1 LLYISDILKT
11 IIRENTNYDIET
23 LLSIYDASFLGFEGE
38 KWLDEARVFSRK
50 RLEELRKTCKEQQ
63 LIKGAVEPAE
73 EVPLHWRLPRLETRR
88 LLDQSQSQS
97 QENKISD
104 IIKFAKLEYNQVQL
118 VHQADLSRLSR
129 QLYI

>member
-63 LIKGAVEPAE
+63 LMKGAVGPAQ

-88 LLDQSQSQS
+88 LLDQSQ
-97 QENKISD
+97 ENEISD

>member
-1 LLYISDILKT
+1 MVRRGKRIFEKT
-11 IIRENTNYDIET
+11 TRRT
-23 LLSIYDASFLGFEGE
+23 
-38 KWLDEARVFSRK
+38 K
-50 RLEELRKTCKEQQ
+50 KTCKEQQ
-63 LIKGAVEPAE
+63 LIKGAVESAE

-97 QENKISD
+97 QENEISD